1 VRFDVVATRLRAL
14 PEPLPAPL
22 DALNPELISPRST
35 TGAPPVDDVGLA
47 AEAYRPSAV
56 LVLVFP
62 DESGEARVLLTARPE
77 ADIRHPGQ
85 IAFPGGA
92 TDPEDR
98 DPIATSLREAREEVG
113 LDEAAA
119 GVEVVGALDPVTIPV
134 SGFRLVP
141 VVALA
146 TRRPVLTP
154 DAREVRAIFDAP
166 VDRFLPGTSIEVVE
180 RDIGPGVRIR
190 YGAFDVDG
198 YRIWGA
204 TARILGQLGA
214 VLALGVAPEVGA
226 APGSV
231 PPGDRQVGSR
241 VDHQGSPLEGS

>member
-1 VRFDVVATRLRAL
+1 MRFDDVAARLRAL
-14 PEPLPAPL
+14 PDPLPAGAEL
-22 DALNPELISPRST
+22 LNPELISGQLPAAPGSPRIT
-35 TGAPPVDDVGLA
+35 PRVDDAGLS

-62 DESGEARVLLTARPE
+62 DETGEARVLLTARPE

-92 TDPEDR
+92 TEPGDADPV
-98 DPIATSLREAREEVG
+98 ATALREAREEVG

-119 GVEVVGALDPVTIPV
+119 GVEVVGKLDPTVIPV

-146 TRRPVLTP
+146 ARRPILTP

-166 VDRFLPGTSIEVVE
+166 VEPFLPGAPIEIVE

-204 TARILGQLGA
+204 TGRILGQLGA
-214 VLALGVAPEVGA
+214 VLEA
-226 APGSV
+226 SY
-231 PPGDRQVGSR
+231 
-241 VDHQGSPLEGS
+241 QGSPLEGS

>member
-1 VRFDVVATRLRAL
+1 VRFDEVAARLRAL
-14 PEPLPAPL
+14 PDPLPAGAEL
-22 DALNPELISPRST
+22 LNPELISGQLPAARGSPPITPR
-35 TGAPPVDDVGLA
+35 VDDAGLS

-56 LVLVFP
+56 LVLLFP
-62 DESGEARVLLTARPE
+62 DETGEARVILTARPE
-77 ADIRHPGQ
+77 RDIRHPGQ

-98 DPIATSLREAREEVG
+98 DPVATALREAREEVG
-113 LDEAAA
+113 LDEAEA
-119 GVEVVGALDPVTIPV
+119 GVEVVGELDPTVIPV

-146 TRRPVLTP
+146 SRRPVLVAN
-154 DAREVRAIFDAP
+154 AREVRAIFDVP
-166 VDRFLPGTSIEVVE
+166 VERFLPGTPIETVE
-180 RDIGPGVRIR
+180 RDIGPGARIR

-214 VLALGVAPEVGA
+214 VLA
-226 APGSV
+226 GSY
-231 PPGDRQVGSR
+231 
-241 VDHQGSPLEGS
+241 QGSPLEGS

>member
-1 VRFDVVATRLRAL
+1 MRFDEVAARLRAL
-14 PEPLPAPL
+14 PSKLPTPADGINTELVSGELPGAP
-22 DALNPELISPRST
+22 ESPRIT
-35 TGAPPVDDVGLA
+35 PRVDDVGLA

-62 DESGEARVLLTARPE
+62 DETGEARVLLTARPE

-85 IAFPGGA
+85 VAFPGGA
-92 TDPEDR
+92 TDPGDR
-98 DPIATSLREAREEVG
+98 DPIATALREAREEVG
-113 LDEAAA
+113 LDEASA
-119 GVEVVGALDPVTIPV
+119 GVEVVGQLDPVTIPV

-146 TRRPVLTP
+146 TRRPLLTP

-166 VDRFLPGTSIEVVE
+166 VERFLPGTPVVVVE
-180 RDIGPGVRIR
+180 RDIGPGARIR

-214 VLALGVAPEVGA
+214 VLAT
-226 APGSV
+226 
-231 PPGDRQVGSR
+231 R
-241 VDHQGSPLEGS
+241 

>member
-1 VRFDVVATRLRAL
+1 MRFDEVAARLRAL
-14 PEPLPAPL
+14 PQPLPQPI
-22 DALNPELISPRST
+22 DMLNPELISGQLPASPGSPRVTSR
-35 TGAPPVDDVGLA
+35 VDDAGLA
-47 AEAYRPSAV
+47 EEAYRPSAV

-62 DESGEARVLLTARPE
+62 DETGEARVLLTARPE

-98 DPIATSLREAREEVG
+98 DPVATALREAREEVG

-119 GVEVVGALDPVTIPV
+119 GVEVLGALDPVTIPV

-141 VVALA
+141 VLAVA

-154 DAREVRAIFDAP
+154 DPREVRAIFDAP
-166 VDRFLPGTSIEVVE
+166 VERFLPGTQVELVE
-180 RDIGPGVRIR
+180 RDIGPGVRIQ

-214 VLALGVAPEVGA
+214 VLAA
-226 APGSV
+226 S
-231 PPGDRQVGSR
+231 
-241 VDHQGSPLEGS
+241 

>member
-1 VRFDVVATRLRAL
+1 MRFDEVAARLRAL
-14 PEPLPAPL
+14 PEPLPAGAEL
-22 DALNPELISPRST
+22 LNPELISGQLPGSPRIT
-35 TGAPPVDDVGLA
+35 PRVDDAGLA

-62 DESGEARVLLTARPE
+62 DETGQARVLLTARPE

-98 DPIATSLREAREEVG
+98 DPVATALREAREEVG
-113 LDEAAA
+113 LDEVAA
-119 GVEVVGALDPVTIPV
+119 GVEVVGTLDPTVIPV
-134 SGFRLVP
+134 SGFRLMP

-146 TRRPVLTP
+146 ARRPVLAA

-166 VDRFLPGTSIEVVE
+166 VDRFLPGTPIEVVE

-190 YGAFDVDG
+190 YGAYDVDG

-214 VLALGVAPEVGA
+214 VLDATY
-226 APGSV
+226 
-231 PPGDRQVGSR
+231 
-241 VDHQGSPLEGS
+241 QGSPLEGS